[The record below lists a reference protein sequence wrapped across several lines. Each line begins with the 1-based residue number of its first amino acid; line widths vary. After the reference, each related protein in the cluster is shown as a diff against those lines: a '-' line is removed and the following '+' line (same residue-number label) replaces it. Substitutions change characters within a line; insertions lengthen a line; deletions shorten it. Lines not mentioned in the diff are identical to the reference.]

1 MGSAR
6 ALKNTLEELNGLGL
20 AGIEVFYSEH
30 TPEQEAL
37 YLRLARELGL
47 LVSGGSDF
55 HGVNKPEITLGNMP
69 CQERLTYR
77 LLKALKAWRRREYH
91 LT

>member
-1 MGSAR
+1 LGSAR
-6 ALKNTLEELNGLGL
+6 ALKYTLEELKAMGL
-20 AGIEVFYSEH
+20 AGIEAIYAEH

-55 HGVNKPEITLGNMP
+55 HGDNKPEIALGNMP
-69 CQERLTYR
+69 GQERLNYR
-77 LLKALKAWRRREYH
+77 LLTAMQAWRRREYH
-91 LT
+91 LA